1 MEGKIVFIICN
12 NSMLVPVFPV
22 YSNRMAYY
30 PVLPGFASTVQKV
43 MGQDLPH
50 MTLVFD
56 KKNMSPAAGCCF
68 VKSSVSWQC
77 CTYAMVKEKSFFKYL
92 SVNEFLFLV
101 NLLDL
106 YHCQSSY
113 HHAKLWTVD
122 WNIVKLSLQFQY
134 CK

>member
-1 MEGKIVFIICN
+1 MLKFSHRCKEQMVINGNIGKVKICGRQNFFIICN

-68 VKSSVSWQC
+68 VKSSVS
-77 CTYAMVKEKSFFKYL
+77 
-92 SVNEFLFLV
+92 
-101 NLLDL
+101 
-106 YHCQSSY
+106 
-113 HHAKLWTVD
+113 
-122 WNIVKLSLQFQY
+122 
-134 CK
+134 

>member
-1 MEGKIVFIICN
+1 MLKFSHRCKEQLMINGNIGKVKYVEGKIVFITCN

-56 KKNMSPAAGCCF
+56 IKNMSPAAGCCF
-68 VKSSVSWQC
+68 VKSSVS
-77 CTYAMVKEKSFFKYL
+77 
-92 SVNEFLFLV
+92 
-101 NLLDL
+101 
-106 YHCQSSY
+106 
-113 HHAKLWTVD
+113 
-122 WNIVKLSLQFQY
+122 
-134 CK
+134 

>member
-1 MEGKIVFIICN
+1 MLKFSHRCKEQLVINGNIGEVKYVEGKIVFIICN

-56 KKNMSPAAGCCF
+56 IKNMSPAAGCCF
-68 VKSSVSWQC
+68 VKSSVS
-77 CTYAMVKEKSFFKYL
+77 
-92 SVNEFLFLV
+92 
-101 NLLDL
+101 
-106 YHCQSSY
+106 
-113 HHAKLWTVD
+113 
-122 WNIVKLSLQFQY
+122 
-134 CK
+134 